1 MLMLTITAAAAHAGC
16 SRRYVERLLKN
27 RVWQR
32 FFALTEG
39 GQINAVALAD
49 HCRDVRGMRQPGRPM
64 GLRFLFRLPPSKKRR
79 EVRKDDAWR
88 VDRALRLVKLI
99 KDADG
104 LQMIADALARQG
116 ITPAGSPKI

>member
-1 MLMLTITAAAAHAGC
+1 MQMLTITAAAAHAGC
-16 SRRYVERLLKN
+16 SRRYVERLLKDK
-27 RVWQR
+27 VWQR
-32 FFALTEG
+32 FFALTDG

-64 GLRFLFRLPPSKKRR
+64 GLRFLFRLPASKGQRKIK
-79 EVRKDDAWR
+79 KDDAWK

-104 LQMIADALARQG
+104 LQMIADALATQG
-116 ITPAGSPKI
+116 ITPGGSPKT